1 MAVNAR
7 YCSRAGRALCL
18 RFYYS
23 FIHGSSRRRDNIKF
37 KIPPQAWPRAHMIP
51 QTGDVDPIKSFVL
64 ICRFCLSYEIMAKP
78 MQIDIQTFCC
88 CVYDHNFCTFFTQ
101 ADNDLSCRKKCNI
114 NEDTVCSKIML
125 DPARLLISTR
135 FTIILSW
142 SIDIAYI

>member
-23 FIHGSSRRRDNIKF
+23 FIYGSSRRRDNIKF

-78 MQIDIQTFCC
+78 MHIDMSI
-88 CVYDHNFCTFFTQ
+88 YDHNFCTFFTQ
-101 ADNDLSCRKKCNI
+101 ADNDLSIRFYLVEKKCNI

-125 DPARLLISTR
+125 DPVRLLISTR
-135 FTIILSW
+135 FTIILSN
-142 SIDIAYI
+142 